1 MSGRC
6 SFPAALGGSFLDIL
20 FGLSR
25 RIHPNLVAPFAFLD
39 ILFVLSR
46 RVHPNL
52 VASLAAQCTYK
63 RLPGRLLPN
72 LLSAGGARGSHDL
85 GGARAAQAGLLLTRR
100 SRLDLASAP
109 APEPSAPRRR
119 RGDLH
124 VPPPPGSRYRAC
136 SSS

>member
-63 RLPGRLLPN
+63 RLPGSLLPN

-85 GGARAAQAGLLLTRR
+85 GARAAQAGMLLTRR